1 MLYLQAKRIGM
12 PPRVR
17 LTNET
22 LNCYGTWLVTAGG
35 DISQFL
41 RNPILLYMHRRGT
54 VIGLVEDIKVEG
66 DEITGVLKFD
76 GATDLSRQTKQQY
89 ECGSLRMV
97 SVGIDIIEL
106 SDAPELLKPGQ
117 TCMTV
122 TKWKLREVSLV
133 DLGANDDAIRLH
145 KDGQML
151 ELNEGGESCLPRLNN
166 NNKST
171 DKMERNALALLLG
184 LPETATEAQI
194 QARITE
200 LMGAETS
207 LQELR
212 RSAITL
218 AVDTAVKERKITA
231 DKKEHFVKIGEQMGV
246 ESLQATL
253 DAMSPMVKLSKT
265 INQTDGG
272 AEYKKLSD
280 VPSDQLADLKENEP
294 ETYRK
299 LFKSEYGFDCEL

>member
-1 MLYLQAKRIGM
+1 
-12 PPRVR
+12 
-17 LTNET
+17 
-22 LNCYGTWLVTAGG
+22 
-35 DISQFL
+35 
-41 RNPILLYMHRRGT
+41 MHRRGT
-54 VIGLVEDIKVEG
+54 VIGLVEDIKVDGE
-66 DEITGVLKFD
+66 EITGVLKFD
-76 GATDLSRQTKQQY
+76 EATELSRQTKQQY

-151 ELNEGGESCLPRLNN
+151 ELNEGGTNCLPRLNN
-166 NNKST
+166 NNNNKSI

>member
-1 MLYLQAKRIGM
+1 M

-76 GATDLSRQTKQQY
+76 EATDLSRQTKQQY

-117 TCMTV
+117 TM
-122 TKWKLREVSLV
+122 
-133 DLGANDDAIRLH
+133 
-145 KDGQML
+145 
-151 ELNEGGESCLPRLNN
+151 
-166 NNKST
+166 
-171 DKMERNALALLLG
+171 
-184 LPETATEAQI
+184 
-194 QARITE
+194 RINTSDYSTE
-200 LMGAETS
+200 LMELNTPSEVLLWMNGKLDFKQHALFRITDIIET
-207 LQELR
+207 LYD
-212 RSAITL
+212 
-218 AVDTAVKERKITA
+218 VD
-231 DKKEHFVKIGEQMGV
+231 FVYED
-246 ESLQATL
+246 ESLKEECFTGQFATDDTPEAVL
-253 DAMSPMVKLSKT
+253 NV
-265 INQTDGG
+265 
-272 AEYKKLSD
+272 
-280 VPSDQLADLKENEP
+280 LKY
-294 ETYRK
+294 TGKFSYRK
-299 LFKSEYGFDCEL
+299 EGKVIYIYRN